1 MLRGIFI
8 ISQICELLFLTE
20 SNNQSLNFLI
30 HCMTFQGPWQH
41 NVLTMALKYSYACDL
56 PYKESFSVKIISK
69 SANSIRT
76 LERVRTKCLILTIAM
91 HCIGLQVSTLLNQ
104 KNTALIQRIL
114 QLLSG
119 WTTPMQ

>member
-20 SNNQSLNFLI
+20 LNNQSLNFLI

-56 PYKESFSVKIISK
+56 PYRC
-69 SANSIRT
+69 A
-76 LERVRTKCLILTIAM
+76 CG
-91 HCIGLQVSTLLNQ
+91 IGVE
-104 KNTALIQRIL
+104 
-114 QLLSG
+114 G
-119 WTTPMQ
+119 